1 MSDSPDDAEPA
12 SQEVIEAP
20 EPGDRIARIEERHFE
35 ATFTSPLPPPQF
47 LDAYEATLPGAADR
61 ILALTES
68 EAEHRQQMV
77 ARLVDADAHRTRRG
91 LLYVFVLASI
101 IVVAVTSFAIV
112 AVIVGHPVIGALV
125 VILEICGVALSYLYA
140 MAKSQKG
147 DDTEEQVE
155 RVSDS

>member
-20 EPGDRIARIEERHFE
+20 EPGDRRARIEERHFE

-101 IVVAVTSFAIV
+101 IVVTVTSFAIV
-112 AVIVGHPVIGALV
+112 AVIVGSPSDRCTCGHPRDLWRCVVVLV
-125 VILEICGVALSYLYA
+125 CDGQEPEG
-140 MAKSQKG
+140 G
-147 DDTEEQVE
+147 
-155 RVSDS
+155 RH